1 MSVVVV
7 PLVVCVV
14 VSLVVSFVLIFTGI
28 QPIGSGSDAVAKISD
43 VLKQPL

>member
-28 QPIGSGSDAVAKISD
+28 QPIGSGSGTVTKISD